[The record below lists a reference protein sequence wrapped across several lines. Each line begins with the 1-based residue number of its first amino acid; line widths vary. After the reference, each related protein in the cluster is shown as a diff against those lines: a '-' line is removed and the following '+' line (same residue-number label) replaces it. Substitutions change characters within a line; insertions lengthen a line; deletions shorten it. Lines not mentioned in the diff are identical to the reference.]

1 MGLKYQNLPL
11 KIKGE
16 KDLSILERDL
26 NLTLPLKMRL
36 FIEIEKIIG
45 NGVMSQICKHLKF

>member
-36 FIEIEKIIG
+36 FIEIEKSLEM
-45 NGVMSQICKHLKF
+45 V